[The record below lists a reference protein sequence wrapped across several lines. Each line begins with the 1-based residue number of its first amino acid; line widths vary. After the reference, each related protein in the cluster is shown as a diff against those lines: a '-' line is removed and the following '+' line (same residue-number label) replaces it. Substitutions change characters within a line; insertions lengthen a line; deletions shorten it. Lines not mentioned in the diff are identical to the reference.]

1 MVPKEIVKLEK
12 FLLYVLSRHPD
23 EFGLLPDAEGY
34 FKIKS
39 LLQALHEEVGWK
51 HIRQSHIDTLLLLTQ
66 PAKLEINGPLIRAR
80 QRDCMPALMV
90 PDTLPKLLH
99 TAIRRRAYRWTH
111 ENGILPAGQ
120 PFILLSTDL
129 SMAMRIGKRIDNDPI
144 LLTVQ
149 TAKAASA
156 GSFFRQFG
164 ERLYLADRIEPAT
177 FSGPPLPKEQPDI
190 ARARPQQAMQRN
202 ETPGSF
208 FMDPQ
213 SDPVAQ
219 QARKR
224 QQHRDQMD
232 RKKQRRMAR
241 KEKERHWQ
249 Q

>member
-1 MVPKEIVKLEK
+1 MVPKEIIKLEK

-39 LLQALHEEVGWK
+39 LLQTLHEEAGWK
-51 HIRQSHIDTLLLLTQ
+51 HIRQSHIDALLLMTQ
-66 PAKLEINGPLIRAR
+66 PSKFEINGPLIRAC
-80 QRDCMPALMV
+80 QRDCMPAFMI
-90 PDTLPKLLH
+90 PDTLPKLLY
-99 TAIRRRAYRWTH
+99 TAIRSRAYRWTH
-111 ENGILPAGQ
+111 ENGIHPTGL

-149 TAKAASA
+149 TAKAADA

-164 ERLYLADRIEPAT
+164 EGLYLADRIEPAT
-177 FSGPPLPKEQPDI
+177 FIGPPLPKEQPDA
-190 ARARPQQAMQRN
+190 ARARPQQVRQPN

-208 FMDPQ
+208 FLDPL

-224 QQHRDQMD
+224 QQRRDQVD
-232 RKKQRRMAR
+232 RKKQRRIAR
-241 KEKERHWQ
+241 KEKERQWKQ
-249 Q
+249 